1 MEGRKLLYPSIAS
14 VLYCQP
20 HEPPDMLQEKN
31 KKQSST
37 TAVDGTAFL
46 LILQTIKSSSIF
58 QEHHE
63 KEDLNTKIQNR
74 KYPARVLQQGTAKGI
89 GSSSTG
95 AKEGQSYTMKCAS
108 HTPVVLRDR

>member
-1 MEGRKLLYPSIAS
+1 MNPQICCRK
-14 VLYCQP
+14 
-20 HEPPDMLQEKN
+20 K

-37 TAVDGTAFL
+37 TAIGGIAFL
-46 LILQTIKSSSIF
+46 LILQTVKSSSIF

-95 AKEGQSYTMKCAS
+95 AKEGQSYTMKRAS